1 MPGHAHPQGRALP
14 GAIALC
20 LCLLFVAGFLL
31 AFPDPLAAQSASHD
45 DVQALLTGAVQ
56 ACWPASIPLPGNAV
70 QIRLSL
76 RPDGS
81 LASRPVLVEATGAL
95 ADRAKQGALLQ
106 AVERCAPFK
115 TLRAFRGSYRS
126 WRETTIAL
134 SAAVPAPVAPTM
146 VAAIATPVQALA
158 STKPRIEPGMIL
170 SAALGLVLLLQMLS
184 DTSFAWQSWR
194 GRRRGARPGPWQPR
208 TQPLAVG
215 RRNAEPLDPVSDP
228 KNWRV

>member
-1 MPGHAHPQGRALP
+1 MPDV
-14 GAIALC
+14 IALW

-31 AFPDPLAAQSASHD
+31 ASSDPLAAQSALHD
-45 DVQALLTGAVQ
+45 DVQALLAGAVQ

-70 QIRLSL
+70 QIKLSL
-76 RPDGS
+76 KPDGS
-81 LASRPVLVEATGAL
+81 LASRPVLAEATGAL
-95 ADRAKQGALLQ
+95 ADRVKQATLLQ

-134 SAAVPAPVAPTM
+134 SAPVLAPAAPTT
-146 VAAIATPVQALA
+146 AAATAAPIQAPA

-170 SAALGLVLLLQMLS
+170 SAALGLVLFLQMLS
-184 DTSFAWQSWR
+184 DTGFAWQSWR
-194 GRRRGARPGPWQPR
+194 GRRRAARSGPWQPR
-208 TQPLAVG
+208 SQPFSDV
-215 RRNAEPLDPVSDP
+215 RRKAEPLDPVSDP